1 MIAHVYDGAPIDRLL
16 VEGETAWRPKA
27 LGWRRLSQGPS
38 ACAKTY
44 LPQASR
50 AWFGNLEAWRPLAKR
65 LLGHGAR
72 EGSQYDAEKTALAMS
87 SAEGQRMHQCALHP
101 FGKG

>member
-1 MIAHVYDGAPIDRLL
+1 MIAHVYDGAPIYRLL

-50 AWFGNLEAWRPLAKR
+50 AWFGNLEAGD

>member
-1 MIAHVYDGAPIDRLL
+1 MIAHVYDGAPIYRLL

-50 AWFGNLEAWRPLAKR
+50 AWFGNLEAWRPL
-65 LLGHGAR
+65 GTW
-72 EGSQYDAEKTALAMS
+72 GSG
-87 SAEGQRMHQCALHP
+87 GQP
-101 FGKG
+101 I